1 MNSDDSGG
9 GGGGGS
15 GPSVVRFGSSSSG
28 GGGVVGVGIPTIVT
42 SSLSSNETPVSGDE
56 SSTIAN
62 EFENFRLHNAS
73 QAQGRRFS
81 VFNKA
86 FDPESSSQGSSDA
99 STGGGVTVNKNS
111 KKRLIIILKLIN
123 T

>member
-9 GGGGGS
+9 GGG

-28 GGGVVGVGIPTIVT
+28 GGVVGVGIPTIIT

-99 STGGGVTVNKNS
+99 STGGGVTVNK
-111 KKRLIIILKLIN
+111 K
-123 T
+123 